1 MACAQDSRKLFDIF
15 DNDTNLAQRPEENTH
30 FDPLLP
36 RFSPHGERR
45 RRRQREV
52 CTCTCI
58 RWGLFPWS
66 SAHVDGCIQLQR
78 GLWIGN
84 LALAPNGTSSPSRVK
99 NTQEPRSPSPTL
111 ELLYEALSR
120 LWHKDNC
127 PPPSTHTHTS
137 CTLSRPLR
145 LATTNLKS

>member
-1 MACAQDSRKLFDIF
+1 MLKI
-15 DNDTNLAQRPEENTH
+15 PENFLTFLITIQTSHRDPRRTH
-30 FDPLLP
+30 TLIHSYRASVHMGKDD
-36 RFSPHGERR
+36 GGDKERC
-45 RRRQREV
+45 V
-52 CTCTCI
+52 HVHAYA
-58 RWGLFPWS
+58 GDFFPWS

-127 PPPSTHTHTS
+127 LPPPHTHT
-137 CTLSRPLR
+137 PLAHF
-145 LATTNLKS
+145 LALCVLQQQI